1 MQKRPYETMVVF
13 DGTLPEEVVLKEQKQ
28 IEDYLTQSAEFD
40 HTEMMGKKPLAYSI
54 KKKKSGYYCLFF
66 YVGTGENVAAFDKS
80 FKLNDNVL
88 RHLTVVRNLKN
99 DVARAAAA
107 VRKTENYRDPSADG
121 RDY

>member
-1 MQKRPYETMVVF
+1 MVVF